1 MFTAGGARHWVYAM
15 GGLLLPGLMGLLVLF
30 YVGWCGGGDGNT
42 GNVMIGGGM
51 LPIVGLM

>member
-1 MFTAGGARHWVYAM
+1 M
-15 GGLLLPGLMGLLVLF
+15 PGLMGLLVLF